1 MPLQFRRGTNSERL
15 NITPDSGEPIFT
27 TDTKKLFV
35 GDGSTAGGVE
45 VTGTDSATILGLID
59 SAYIQAR
66 QVDIYRDSA
75 FINTLINAADTHDS
89 AAIQGQITSTV
100 NKAFVD
106 ALNINAD
113 TLDAQDG
120 AYYLDYTNFTNTPT
134 IPTLGNDYVDS
145 AQVSAIIAATDL
157 VDSADVAAIIAATD
171 LVDSADVSAIIIADV
186 DAAFINALTIDA
198 DTLCGQNSAY
208 HLDYNNFTN
217 TPTIPT
223 LGTDFVDSAEVN
235 TLIDTRVNKT
245 FVDALNVDADT
256 LDNQDGTYYLDYTNF
271 TNTPTLPTLGTD
283 FVDSVEARE
292 LISVTDAGGDGSLSY
307 NNSTGVITYTGPS
320 ASEVRAHFSAG
331 TGVTISSG
339 QISIG
344 QSVGTSDSVTFSN
357 ITADNL
363 TVNGTTTTV
372 NSITYTVVDPLLHL
386 ADSNETSDV
395 VDIGFIGHYSP
406 DGGTTK
412 EHTGF
417 FRDASNGEY
426 YIFNGLQDAAF
437 DSTVPT
443 NIVDRAGTGFTLA
456 NFNVNSLAASGTVF
470 GNTTGNHSGDVYTP
484 TGSHKILDVGT
495 NGTDATLIAD
505 VTGDLTGTVTGN
517 VFGNT
522 TGNHNGDVYN
532 STGSTLIL
540 NANNTPSA
548 ILYADVQGN
557 VTGNLTGN
565 VTAGSGSSSFFDL
578 TATNSANLNNV
589 TIVGGTME
597 SVIIGA
603 ATPLDITGTTITAQ
617 VGFIGNVIGTI
628 SSIANHTTDSLSEG
642 STNLYYT
649 AARVD
654 SDITA
659 TINHAF
665 LANVLDDS
673 TLTIDG
679 NGSTGGVT
687 IQDGGITIRS
697 GTGSVAYADF
707 YCEVSNA
714 HRTRI
719 QSDAHANYS
728 GNVDLTLPTTTGTLA
743 LTTDITNTIDSA
755 YINARVTAGT
765 DSAATIALI
774 TATVDSAYVAL
785 REANSGGGGGSG
797 TVDSAQT
804 ISLIQTTVD
813 SSYVNNLVDGRVGAQ
828 SVIAP
833 IAFGSVADI
842 TSGSGTNLN
851 WGNWNSGNSSLDFT
865 FDTPQPD
872 TNYSVVTDC
881 EVFDDAF
888 VQVTN
893 KTTAGFTASFY
904 SDTQDLAPSS
914 FREFTFIIYGSTPTV
929 STGGGAA
936 AFNINKFNYTATA
949 GQTTFTGADVN
960 GTTLSYSSGM
970 IMAHLNGFLL
980 KETVDYTANN
990 GTSLVLTAAA
1000 DSGNELTITSF
1011 SGGKVYPGGIN
1022 TFSFVADSGQT
1033 IFSGTD
1039 ANGTTL
1045 EYSAGNTQ
1053 VFLNGILLDEADYTA
1068 TNGSSIVLASAA
1080 DSADYI
1086 NIASYHMLQSSVWN
1100 TTSTNINAS
1109 AGDKLIVDVS
1119 SGVVTVTLPSSPSM
1133 GDEVRIIDG
1142 EGNAAT
1148 NNITVARNGNKIQAS
1163 DSDFVIDINR
1173 AGIGFVYYNVNN
1185 GWVLIEK

>member
-15 NITPDSGEPIFT
+15 NITPESGEPIFT

-35 GDGSTAGGVE
+35 GDGSTAGGIE
-45 VTGTDSATILGLID
+45 VTGTDSATIIGLID
-59 SAYIQAR
+59 SAYVQAR

-75 FINTLINAADTHDS
+75 FINTLISAADTHDS
-89 AAIQGQITSTV
+89 AAVQGQIVATV
-100 NKAFVD
+100 DKTFVD

-120 AYYLDYTNFTNTPT
+120 TYYLDYNNFTNTPT

-157 VDSADVAAIIAATD
+157 VNSADVSAIIAATDLVNSADVSAIIAATD

-198 DTLCGQNSAY
+198 DTLGGQNSAY

-292 LISVTDAGGDGSLSY
+292 LISVTDTGGDGSLSY

-344 QSVGTSDSVTFSN
+344 QPVGTSDSVTFSN

-456 NFNVNSLAASGTVF
+456 NLNVGAVSATSGT
-470 GNTTGNHSGDVYTP
+470 
-484 TGSHKILDVGT
+484 
-495 NGTDATLIAD
+495 
-505 VTGDLTGTVTGN
+505 
-517 VFGNT
+517 
-522 TGNHNGDVYN
+522 
-532 STGSTLIL
+532 STF
-540 NANNTPSA
+540 
-548 ILYADVQGN
+548 Y
-557 VTGNLTGN
+557 
-565 VTAGSGSSSFFDL
+565 DL

-617 VGFIGNVIGTI
+617 TGFIGNVTGTV
-628 SSIANHTTDSLSEG
+628 SSLSNHTTDTLTEG

-654 SDITA
+654 SDLTT

-665 LANVLDDS
+665 LASILDDS

-774 TATVDSAYVAL
+774 TSTVDSAYVAL
-785 REANSGGGGGSG
+785 REANSGGGGSG

-804 ISLIQTTVD
+804 ISLIQNTVD

-828 SVIAP
+828 NVIAP
-833 IAFGSVADI
+833 FAFARVAT
-842 TSGSGTNLN
+842 TSNGSGNGISWSN
-851 WGNWNSGNSSLDFT
+851 YNAGNGSLDFT
-865 FDTPQPD
+865 FSSAQPD
-872 TNYSVVTDC
+872 TDYVVVTDA
-881 EVFDDAF
+881 ETFDDYH
-888 VQVTN
+888 VGISN
-893 KTTAGFTASFY
+893 KTVNGFTAEFY
-904 SDTQDLAPSS
+904 DASGIRLPSS
-914 FREFTFIIYGSTPTV
+914 FSPFAIIVYGSTPTV

-990 GTSLVLTAAA
+990 GTSLVLTTAA

-1163 DSDFVIDINR
+1163 DSDFVIDIDR